1 MCACLTGAAAPAL
14 CFFYGLAAD
23 DVCCAA
29 AVCVFYVFMMIFY
42 KVSSKAFH
50 QINISRYIS
59 ILDSTFVYAAVAAV
73 DVIVFY
79 DDDTTTA
86 PA

>member
-59 ILDSTFVYAAVAAV
+59 IDSTFVYAAVAAV